1 MRIDEQKRTNTI
13 KLLGLINA
21 KQMNIISYQ
30 GWLNVIG
37 SIDYRL
43 LNISVYNNDLALSLS
58 LSLSLSL

>member
-58 LSLSLSL
+58 L